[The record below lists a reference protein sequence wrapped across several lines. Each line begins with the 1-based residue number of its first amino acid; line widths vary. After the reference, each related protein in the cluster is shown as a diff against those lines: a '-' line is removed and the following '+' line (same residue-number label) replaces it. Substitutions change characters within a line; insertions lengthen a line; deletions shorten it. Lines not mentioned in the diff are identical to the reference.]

1 MTVLVPAAGFLA
13 LTLPVI
19 LALYI
24 LRIRRPTRVVP
35 ALHLWPNTVRDRQAN
50 VPWQRLHPSWLLALQ
65 LLAVAILLIAALQPA
80 LPADAALAHHTLVLI
95 DTSASM
101 QAKDVQPSRLDAA
114 RRQADELID
123 QLRPDDRMT
132 IISVS
137 ASPRVVAS
145 ATGDRGGLHQAVRSL
160 RPSNGP
166 ADLADALAIAAGV
179 VRTGETA
186 RAVLFSDG
194 IVQPLGSS
202 FAQGLPFPIDFH
214 SVGVSSE
221 NVAITALSV
230 RAESSARS
238 ATARVQNFGRETHA
252 LALEWRA
259 DGHLLDVRRIQ
270 LAAGQAQDVSVSL
283 SNDVGTVT
291 ARLEGGDLLAL
302 DDVATA
308 VARPARQLRVLL
320 VTPGNLFLERALR
333 LRPDFLVDVKSPADY
348 RDNTAYSMT
357 VFDRF
362 LPRSLPNGPL
372 WVIDPPR
379 GSAVAGG
386 AALAIGR
393 VRPVD
398 AGDPLLD
405 HVDLQDV
412 HVARSQD
419 LRRSTFG
426 RALITSAQTPLV
438 LVRDEPY
445 RQVLA
450 GFDFHESDL
459 PLRVAFPI
467 LTENLTEWMLP
478 PSVPAR
484 SLHPDEPVTLVPEPG
499 ARSVSVTRPDGSR
512 QALAGNSLLTFG
524 DTDQVGLYTV
534 TQQLAA
540 GSRQSWFT
548 VNLFD
553 PQISALKPADRLA
566 LPPARPGAAVAT
578 HPGQLDLWPWLALAG
593 LGLLCAE
600 WLAFHRG
607 L

>member
-1 MTVLVPAAGFLA
+1 MTILAPAAGFLA
-13 LTLPVI
+13 LTLPMI

-50 VPWQRLHPSWLLALQ
+50 VPWQRLHPSWLLLLQ
-65 LLAVAILLIAALQPA
+65 LLAVAVLVTAALQPA
-80 LPADAALAHHTLVLI
+80 LAARAALAHHTLLLI

-114 RRQADELID
+114 RRQADQLVD

-132 IISVS
+132 IITV
-137 ASPRVVAS
+137 AATPRVVVS
-145 ATGDRGGLHQAVRSL
+145 AAGQRSALHEALRSL
-160 RPSNGP
+160 TPSNGP
-166 ADLADALAIAAGV
+166 ADLSGALSIAAGV
-179 VRTGETA
+179 VRPGEA
-186 RAVLFSDG
+186 SRALLYSDG

-202 FAQGLPFPIDFH
+202 FAHGLPFPVDFH
-214 SVGVSSE
+214 PVGVSGE

-238 ATARVQNFGRETHA
+238 ATAIVHNFGREA
-252 LALEWRA
+252 RAVALEWRA
-259 DGHLLDVRRIQ
+259 DGHLLDLRRIQ
-270 LAAGQAQDVSVSL
+270 LAAGQAQNVSVAL
-283 SNDVGTVT
+283 GKDVTTVT
-291 ARLEGGDLLAL
+291 ARLDGGDLLAL
-302 DDVATA
+302 DDLATA
-308 VARPARQLRVLL
+308 IARPPRQLRVLL

-333 LRPDFLVDVKSPADY
+333 LRPDFVVDVRSPAGY
-348 RDNTAYSMT
+348 RPDANYGMT

-362 LPRSLPNGPL
+362 LPRSLPDGPL
-372 WVIDPPR
+372 WVIDPPKSSPLTG
-379 GSAVAGG
+379 GSG
-386 AALAIGR
+386 LSIGR

-398 AGDPLLD
+398 AGDPLLN

-426 RALITSAQTPLV
+426 RVLITSSQTPLV
-438 LVRDEPY
+438 MVRDEPY
-445 RQVLA
+445 RQVLF
-450 GFDFHESDL
+450 GFDLHESDL

-478 PSVPAR
+478 PSVPVR
-484 SLHPDEPVTLVPEPG
+484 SLHPDEPVTLVPEQG
-499 ARSVSVTRPDGSR
+499 ARSVTVTRPDGSR
-512 QALAGNSLLTFG
+512 QTLAGNALLTFA

-534 TQQLAA
+534 TQQVSG
-540 GSRQSWFT
+540 GSRISWFT

-553 PQISALKPADRLA
+553 PQISALRPPDRLL
-566 LPPARPGAAVAT
+566 LPPARPGTTAAT

-593 LGLLCAE
+593 LGLICAE

>member
-1 MTVLVPAAGFLA
+1 MTVLVPAAGFLG
-13 LTLPVI
+13 LTLPLI

-24 LRIRRPTRVVP
+24 LRIRRPSRVVP
-35 ALHLWPNTVRDRQAN
+35 ALHLWPRTIRDRQAN
-50 VPWQRLHPSWLLALQ
+50 VPWQRLHPSWLLFLQ
-65 LLAVAILLIAALQPA
+65 LLAVAVLVTAALQPA
-80 LPADAALAHHTLVLI
+80 LPANAALAHHTLVLM

-101 QAKDVQPSRLDAA
+101 EATDVQPNRLDVA
-114 RRQADELID
+114 RRQADQLID

-145 ATGDRGGLHQAVRSL
+145 ATGDRGALHGAVRSL

-166 ADLADALAIAAGV
+166 ADLAGALSIAAGV
-179 VRTGETA
+179 VRPGETA
-186 RAVLFSDG
+186 RAVLYSDG

-214 SVGVSSE
+214 QVGVSSE

-230 RAESSARS
+230 RAQSSARS
-238 ATARVQNFGRETHA
+238 ATARVQNFGREARA

-259 DGHLLDVRRIQ
+259 DSHLLDVRRLQ
-270 LAAGQAQDVSVSL
+270 LAPGQAQDVSVSL
-283 SNDVGTVT
+283 GNDAGSVT
-291 ARLEGGDLLAL
+291 ARLDGGDLLAI

-308 VARPARQLRVLL
+308 VARPAQQLRVLL

-333 LRPDFLVDVKSPADY
+333 LRPDFLVDVKRPADY
-348 RDNTAYSMT
+348 RESSAYAMT

-362 LPRSLPNGPL
+362 LPRSLPGGPL

-379 GSAVAGG
+379 GSTVQGG
-386 AALAIGR
+386 PALAIGR

-398 AGDPLLD
+398 AGDPLLN

-419 LRRSTFG
+419 LRHSSFG
-426 RALITSAQTPLV
+426 RVLITSAQTPLV
-438 LVRDEPY
+438 VVRDEPY
-445 RQVLA
+445 RQVLT
-450 GFDFHESDL
+450 GFDLHESDL

-478 PSVPAR
+478 QSVPAR

-499 ARSVSVTRPDGSR
+499 ARSVSVTRPDGSK
-512 QALAGNSLLTFG
+512 QTLAADAVITFG
-524 DTDQVGLYTV
+524 DTDQLGLYTV
-534 TQQLAA
+534 TQQLTS
-540 GSRQSWFT
+540 GIRQSWFT

-553 PQISALKPADRLA
+553 PQISALKPADRLV
-566 LPPARPGAAVAT
+566 LPPARPGTAGAT

-593 LGLLCAE
+593 VGLLCAE